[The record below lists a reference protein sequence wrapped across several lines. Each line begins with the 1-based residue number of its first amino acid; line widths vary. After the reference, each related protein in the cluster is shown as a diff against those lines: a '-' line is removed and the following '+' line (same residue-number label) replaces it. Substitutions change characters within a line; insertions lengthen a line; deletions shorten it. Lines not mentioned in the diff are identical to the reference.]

1 MLENKYVVFQAKKYF
16 MTLSLKIWILSLSQR
31 LLCFWSFQYY
41 ALKVSQFSSIKSCM
55 YFQYIS
61 QMLVRCW
68 QQNYPKM
75 SPAQSM
81 VCLPLKGTSPII
93 PEMQDLSKMP
103 FTSVSSGCF
112 FQLSV
117 NYLKALCATPA
128 FPPKKE
134 ERDFTPL
141 LTDGQGALERISNRE
156 QTGAEVGCS
165 QKQGEGDVVVRS

>member
-1 MLENKYVVFQAKKYF
+1 MNACFRLKDCVRFQSFWDVMLENKYVVFQAKKYF

-117 NYLKALCATPA
+117 NFFKGSMCNPCLPTQKRGKRLHS
-128 FPPKKE
+128 
-134 ERDFTPL
+134 
-141 LTDGQGALERISNRE
+141 LTHRWA
-156 QTGAEVGCS
+156 
-165 QKQGEGDVVVRS
+165 RSFGKDQ